1 MGRLTAH
8 SEYSHTCPSDLAR
21 VQAGTEDQSVSPFSC
36 FLWAARTG
44 TAAAGKAAFPGHTFT
59 HLSEGARQHQRWQCQ
74 TKGTSGSK
82 REWSADKGEDW
93 QAGECRGWSW
103 LPAPC
108 LSVFTIGG
116 QGTGWGIVCLFCFC
130 SHLFIYLFTFAILI
144 LSRFSQ
150 VKREWLWVKH
160 TAQYV
165 KKLDFDRCSQP
176 KSISRN
182 IWWTRN
188 NASHPQ
194 FCEYFFKVERV
205 VLNERNIKKRF
216 SMSGNTYSECI
227 CWHLSRGSQTAA
239 REKWILTLEYLDPK
253 ISYSS
258 VCEPVLSVCVYRGR
272 TFWAEHGGIK

>member
-116 QGTGWGIVCLFCFC
+116 QGTGWGDCLFVLF
-130 SHLFIYLFTFAILI
+130 LFAFIYLFIYFRHSNFEQI
-144 LSRFSQ
+144 LSSETGMALGQ
-150 VKREWLWVKH
+150 THSTVREETWLWQVF
-160 TAQYV
+160 TAQV
-165 KKLDFDRCSQP
+165 
-176 KSISRN
+176 
-182 IWWTRN
+182 
-188 NASHPQ
+188 
-194 FCEYFFKVERV
+194 YF
-205 VLNERNIKKRF
+205 
-216 SMSGNTYSECI
+216 
-227 CWHLSRGSQTAA
+227 Q
-239 REKWILTLEYLDPK
+239 EYLMNQ
-253 ISYSS
+253 
-258 VCEPVLSVCVYRGR
+258 E
-272 TFWAEHGGIK
+272 